1 MTQATNPLSNP
12 GKLLDDPL
20 ALRTLLMGTFIVL
33 LAMGIRA
40 TIGLFIQPM
49 GLERGW
55 GRDVFSLA
63 FALQNLVWG
72 FGAIAAGM
80 MADKLGSART
90 IGLSIVLYA
99 LGLIGTRFASTET
112 EFYLTAGLLIGL
124 GQAGTTFAVILPVIA
139 RTVPLAHRSTAM
151 GIASAGGSLGQFL
164 VVPTGQVLIDTLDW
178 TGAYW
183 VMSAVF
189 AATLPLVWFLRGKPD
204 MTTGPQQSMLSAI
217 GQALHHPTFHFL
229 FWSYFVCGFHTA
241 FITLHL
247 PSFVVDKG
255 LNASIGAVGIGLI
268 GLFNVFGSFTA
279 GKLGGMYSK
288 KKLLAGT
295 YAMRS
300 VGLIWILLMPT
311 TPWVLYT
318 FAAWMGIFWLGTVP
332 LTLGLIGQVY
342 GLRFAATLSGMVFL
356 GHQIGSFTGVWLGG
370 KIQAQTG
377 SYDLVWWSAIAL
389 SLVAAALC
397 LPINEKP
404 IAVKMAG
411 VASPAGA

>member
-1 MTQATNPLSNP
+1 MTQPLSPLANP
-12 GKLLDDPL
+12 GKLLDNPL
-20 ALRTLLMGTFIVL
+20 AFRTILMGTFIVL

-55 GRDVFSLA
+55 GREVFSLA

-72 FGAIAAGM
+72 FGAIGAGM
-80 MADKLGSART
+80 MADRLGSGRT
-90 IGLSIVLYA
+90 IGLSIILYA
-99 LGLIGTRFASTET
+99 LGLIGTRFATTEI
-112 EFYLTAGLLIGL
+112 EFYFTAGVLIGL

-164 VVPTGQVLIDTLDW
+164 VVPTGQLLIDTLDW
-178 TGAYW
+178 TGTYW

-189 AATLPLVWFLRGKPD
+189 AATLPLVWFLRGKPP
-204 MTTGPQQSMLSAI
+204 TTSGPQQSMFSAI
-217 GQALHHPTFHFL
+217 GQALSHPSFHFL

-247 PSFVVDKG
+247 PAFVVDQG
-255 LNASIGAVGIGLI
+255 LNASTGAIGIGLI

-279 GKLGGMYSK
+279 GKLGGIYSK
-288 KKLLAGT
+288 KNLLAGT

-311 TPWVLYT
+311 TPWVLYV
-318 FAAWMGIFWLGTVP
+318 FAAWMGVFWLGTVP
-332 LTLGLIGQVY
+332 LTQGLIAQIY

-370 KIQAQTG
+370 QVQARTG
-377 SYDLVWWSAIAL
+377 SYDLVWWFAIVL
-389 SLVAAALC
+389 SLVAAGLC
-397 LPINEKP
+397 LPIREKP
-404 IAVKMAG
+404 IAIKLPG
-411 VASPAGA
+411 VANAAAG

>member
-1 MTQATNPLSNP
+1 MTQPTNALSNP
-12 GKLLDDPL
+12 GKLLDNPL
-20 ALRTLLMGTFIVL
+20 AFRTIMMGTFIVL

-72 FGAIAAGM
+72 FGAIGAGM
-80 MADKLGSART
+80 MADKLGSGRT
-90 IGLSIVLYA
+90 IALSIVLYSV
-99 LGLIGTRFASTET
+99 GLVGTRLASTEL
-112 EFYLTAGLLIGL
+112 EFYLSAGVLIGL

-139 RTVPLAHRSTAM
+139 RTVPAAHRSTAM

-164 VVPTGQVLIDTLDW
+164 VVPTGQLLIDTLNW
-178 TGAYW
+178 TGTFW

-189 AATLPLVWFLRGKPD
+189 AATLPLAWFLRGKPGT
-204 MTTGPQQSMLSAI
+204 MTGPQQSMFSAI
-217 GQALHHPTFHFL
+217 GQALRHPTFHFL

-247 PSFVVDKG
+247 PAFVVDKG
-255 LNASIGAVGIGLI
+255 LNAGTGAIGIGLI

-279 GKLGGMYSK
+279 GKLGGIYSK
-288 KKLLAGT
+288 KNLLAGT

-311 TPWVLYT
+311 TPLVLYI

-332 LTLGLIGQVY
+332 LTQGLIAQVY

-370 KIQAQTG
+370 QVQARTG
-377 SYDLVWWSAIAL
+377 SYDLVWWFAIAL

-397 LPINEKP
+397 LPIREKP
-404 IAVKMAG
+404 IAIKLPNA
-411 VASPAGA
+411 ASPQVV